1 MNIPIIN
8 SIVSYLRGDGAVILP
23 EIELVLFGLGI
34 LVIDFWI
41 EQKEKYMNA
50 VLALTGTLFSAF
62 TLWRLRSAVVARG
75 EFAGF
80 HDCVVVEPFF
90 IFFSV
95 LFLAATALLLLRSV
109 KCLHIK
115 REQEGQHYPL

>member
-50 VLALTGTLFSAF
+50 GLALAGTVFSAF
-62 TLWRLRSAVVARG
+62 TLWRLPAAVVGRG
-75 EFAGF
+75 GF
-80 HDCVVVEPFF
+80 VGFLDSLAVGSLFR
-90 IFFSV
+90 FFSC
-95 LFLAATALLLLRSV
+95 LFLCRTL
-109 KCLHIK
+109 
-115 REQEGQHYPL
+115 

>member
-50 VLALTGTLFSAF
+50 GLALTGTLFSAF

-75 EFAGF
+75 SLAGF
-80 HDCVVVEPFF
+80 HDSVVVDPFF
-90 IFFSV
+90 LFFSG
-95 LFLAATALLLLRSV
+95 LFLAATALVILLSV
-109 KCLHIK
+109 HFLDLETDQGCA
-115 REQEGQHYPL
+115 Y

>member
-1 MNIPIIN
+1 MNIPFIN
-8 SIVSYLRGDGAVILP
+8 AIVSYLRGDGAVILP

-50 VLALTGTLFSAF
+50 GLALAGTVFSAF
-62 TLWRLRSAVVARG
+62 TLWRLRAAVAVRG

-80 HDCVVVEPFF
+80 HDSVVVDPFF
-90 IFFSV
+90 LFSPFFFS
-95 LFLAATALLLLRSV
+95 LPPRW
-109 KCLHIK
+109 
-115 REQEGQHYPL
+115 

>member
-50 VLALTGTLFSAF
+50 GLALAGTVFSAF
-62 TLWRLRSAVVARG
+62 TLLGLRAAAAARG

-80 HDCVVVEPFF
+80 HGSLGVRPFF
-90 IFFSV
+90 LFFSV
-95 LFLAATALLLLRSV
+95 LFLSAS
-109 KCLHIK
+109 
-115 REQEGQHYPL
+115 PLVILPSLKFFA

>member
-50 VLALTGTLFSAF
+50 GLALAGTLFSAF

-75 EFAGF
+75 EIAGF
-80 HDCVVVEPFF
+80 HDFVVGDPFF
-90 IFFSV
+90 LFFFG
-95 LFLAATALLLLRSV
+95 LFFAAPALVILPFVEFLDLR
-109 KCLHIK
+109 
-115 REQEGQHYPL
+115 RGQE